1 MRVPLIVGGSL
12 LAIAGAIWT
21 LQGLGSSFVPVSFMT
36 NAREWVVIG
45 LLTMAIGIAL
55 AIRGAKRR

>member
-1 MRVPLIVGGSL
+1 MRIPTIVGGSL
-12 LAIAGAIWT
+12 LAVAGAIWT

-45 LLTMAIGIAL
+45 LLTMTIGVVL
-55 AIRGAKRR
+55 VVRGARRR

>member
-1 MRVPLIVGGSL
+1 MRIPPIIGGSL
-12 LAIAGAIWT
+12 LAVAGAIWT

-45 LLTMAIGIAL
+45 LLTMAIGITL
-55 AIRGAKRR
+55 VIRGAKR